1 MLTVREIRLSSVS
14 VALCLDDR
22 RSTAVLLY
30 IEAFSRET
38 DKALF
43 RSCCERVLCSRRLR
57 QEQIKRGRTVT
68 KKKKISHSQ
77 SVTADRD
84 RQDGILADVLRTYR
98 DMALFLWTVS
108 PSIQPI
114 MPCLPVRDLSSAT
127 RCGKERMLQPRGP
140 ESGEAHAR
148 PNQYVNHSALELV
161 FRSTTNIRHQI
172 QQPIPAYRRR
182 ASAKRSDERPDSQR
196 AWSIVQG
203 LPMRPRGPIVNWPE
217 GVAVIP
223 LAYDK
228 FHWLFAEHRLPEG
241 TAQGTSTRAE

>member
-98 DMALFLWTVS
+98 DMALFLWTGLTIDTTHNAMS
-108 PSIQPI
+108 S
-114 MPCLPVRDLSSAT
+114 CSGFKLSDKVWQRTYASAS
-127 RCGKERMLQPRGP
+127 RAGIWRGP
-140 ESGEAHAR
+140 C
-148 PNQYVNHSALELV
+148 
-161 FRSTTNIRHQI
+161 
-172 QQPIPAYRRR
+172 
-182 ASAKRSDERPDSQR
+182 K
-196 AWSIVQG
+196 
-203 LPMRPRGPIVNWPE
+203 
-217 GVAVIP
+217 
-223 LAYDK
+223 
-228 FHWLFAEHRLPEG
+228 
-241 TAQGTSTRAE
+241 AQSVR

>member
-68 KKKKISHSQ
+68 KKKFLTASQ
-77 SVTADRD
+77 LPRIETDRMVFWQTYSVHTVTWHYFC
-84 RQDGILADVLRTYR
+84 GP
-98 DMALFLWTVS
+98 VS